1 MTGTQALIRA
11 GAESLPTSVYSLAD
25 CFGIKIV
32 TYDEFTRVYDIS
44 RQELYTYASRGGFS
58 LLTDGRFLCVLNT
71 CLCHQPRRKW
81 TAAHE
86 LGHILSGHI
95 VSESSAPTPAQE
107 KEADRFAA
115 EVLAPLPVLH
125 FCGVSSTAEIER
137 LCGISRQAA
146 EIRFAELTRLRREQ
160 EDLYRSGLRNIADFS
175 ADEIPEYTEPRS
187 VFLRRDIDRELFV
200 QFSPF
205 ISNYISH
212 RAAHDGYE
220 QYLTR
225 SSRQPM
231 AI

>member
-11 GAESLPTSVYSLAD
+11 GAESLPTSIYSLAD

-44 RQELYTYASRGGFS
+44 RQELYASRGGFS

-125 FCGVSSTAEIER
+125 FCGVSSAAEIER

-146 EIRFAELTRLRREQ
+146 
-160 EDLYRSGLRNIADFS
+160 DLYRSGLRNIADFS

-220 QYLTR
+220 QYLAR
-225 SSRQPM
+225 NSRQPM

>member
-1 MTGTQALIRA
+1 MTGTQALIRS
-11 GAESLPTSVYSLAD
+11 GIESLPTSIYTMAD
-25 CFGIKIV
+25 RFGIKIA
-32 TYDEFTRVYDIS
+32 TYDEFTRVYDVS
-44 RQELYTYASRGGFS
+44 RQNLYTLASKGGFS
-58 LLTDGRFLCVLNT
+58 MLVEGRYLCVLNT
-71 CLCHQPRRKW
+71 YLCHQPRRKW

-95 VSESSAPTPAQE
+95 VSESCIPTPEQE
-107 KEADRFAA
+107 KEADLFAA
-115 EVLAPLPVLH
+115 EILAPLTVLH
-125 FCGVSSTAEIER
+125 FCGVSSAAEIER

-160 EDLYRSGLRNIADFS
+160 ENLYHAGLRNVVDFTI
-175 ADEIPEYTEPRS
+175 DEIPEFTEPRS

-205 ISNYISH
+205 ISNYISR

-220 QYLTR
+220 QYLAR
-225 SSRQPM
+225 LNRQPM

>member
-1 MTGTQALIRA
+1 MTGTQALIRS
-11 GAESLPTSVYSLAD
+11 GSESLPTSVYSVAD
-25 CFGIKIV
+25 CFGIRIT

-44 RQELYTYASRGGFS
+44 RQDLYAYASRGGFS
-58 LLTDGRFLCVLNT
+58 MLVEGRFLCVLNP

-95 VSESSAPTPAQE
+95 VSESCTPTPEQE

-115 EVLAPLPVLH
+115 ELLAPLTVLH
-125 FCGVSSTAEIER
+125 FCGVSSAAEIER

-160 EDLYRSGLRNIADFS
+160 EDLYRSGLRNIADLS

-205 ISNYISH
+205 ISSYISR

-220 QYLTR
+220 QYLAR
-225 SSRQPM
+225 LNRQPM

>member
-11 GAESLPTSVYSLAD
+11 GAESLPTSIYSLAD

-115 EVLAPLPVLH
+115 E
-125 FCGVSSTAEIER
+125 
-137 LCGISRQAA
+137 A
-146 EIRFAELTRLRREQ
+146 EIRFTELTRLRREQ

-225 SSRQPM
+225 NSRQPM

>member
-11 GAESLPTSVYSLAD
+11 GAESLPTSIYSLAD

-95 VSESSAPTPAQE
+95 VSESSAPTPAPRE
-107 KEADRFAA
+107 
-115 EVLAPLPVLH
+115 
-125 FCGVSSTAEIER
+125 G
-137 LCGISRQAA
+137 SRP
-146 EIRFAELTRLRREQ
+146 LRR
-160 EDLYRSGLRNIADFS
+160 RGTCA
-175 ADEIPEYTEPRS
+175 AACPA
-187 VFLRRDIDRELFV
+187 FLRSFLRCRDRAPVWNLKAGGGNTV
-200 QFSPF
+200 YGTYPTSP
-205 ISNYISH
+205 
-212 RAAHDGYE
+212 
-220 QYLTR
+220 
-225 SSRQPM
+225 
-231 AI
+231 